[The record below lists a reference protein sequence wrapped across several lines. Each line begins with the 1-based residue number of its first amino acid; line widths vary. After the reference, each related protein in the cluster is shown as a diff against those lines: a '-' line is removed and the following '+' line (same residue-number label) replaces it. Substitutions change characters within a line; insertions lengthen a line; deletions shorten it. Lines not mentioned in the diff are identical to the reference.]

1 MPNGIS
7 IAWPWPGAAERC
19 SRRPEEGQR
28 SSSRGCSQRPH
39 PSLRGI
45 DLRGYSGGPT
55 QSARVTDH
63 RRLLPPPRP
72 THWAKWHSST
82 RDRMRMHIPDVPR
95 EANRLATIYVIV
107 GHSHHSYKL
116 VCITILCHVTRGM
129 IKYSWL
135 LLSWHFFS
143 IPTFWY
149 VKNTLCLIHEHVVS
163 CPVIPG
169 LGLCGTSIW
178 WIMNIGRSRYPSIL
192 SVWVAFRAWGQ

>member
-63 RRLLPPPRP
+63 RRLLPDHVPPTGLNDTPPREIGWGCIYP
-72 THWAKWHSST
+72 TSPERQIGSQQST
-82 RDRMRMHIPDVPR
+82 LL
-95 EANRLATIYVIV
+95 LATHTTAINSCVSPYYIMWLGEWLNIHGYYFHDISFQYQRFATSKTRYV
-107 GHSHHSYKL
+107 
-116 VCITILCHVTRGM
+116 
-129 IKYSWL
+129 
-135 LLSWHFFS
+135 
-143 IPTFWY
+143 
-149 VKNTLCLIHEHVVS
+149 
-163 CPVIPG
+163 
-169 LGLCGTSIW
+169 
-178 WIMNIGRSRYPSIL
+178 
-192 SVWVAFRAWGQ
+192 